1 VVIGLSHVSRDSGHQ
16 LLTGTFQR
24 CAASDKSPNS
34 RSNLRRAAMARPE
47 LRIRTSHGTVGLRPA
62 TGGPSE
68 EAFLY
73 LLFASN
79 RAAEMAFMP
88 ISQHDKEFL
97 LQVQFR
103 SMNNTYRQNYP
114 AARYDI
120 IELDRWPVGR
130 IVSEVQ
136 AGCIYYID
144 FALLP
149 QAQSIGIGTTVL
161 AAALEE
167 PRRLG
172 LSARLRSFS
181 YNWAAQRLYHQLGF
195 TVVAEEPPHV
205 LFEWRA
211 KP

>member
-1 VVIGLSHVSRDSGHQ
+1 
-16 LLTGTFQR
+16 
-24 CAASDKSPNS
+24 
-34 RSNLRRAAMARPE
+34 MAQPE
-47 LRIRTSHGTVGLRPA
+47 LKVHTSQGTIALRPA
-62 TGGPSE
+62 AGGPSE

-79 RAAEMAFMP
+79 RAAEMALMP
-88 ISQHDKEFL
+88 ISPADKEFL

-103 SMNNTYRQNYP
+103 SMNDTYRKNYP

-130 IVSEVQ
+130 IVTDVQ
-136 AGCIYYID
+136 ADCVYYID

-149 QAQSIGIGTTVL
+149 QAQGVGIGTTVL

-172 LSARLRSFS
+172 LPARLRSFS
-181 YNWAAQRLYHQLGF
+181 YNWAAQRLYDKLGF
-195 TVVAEEPPHV
+195 TVIAEEPPQVV
-205 LFEWRA
+205 LEWRA
-211 KP
+211 RS

>member
-1 VVIGLSHVSRDSGHQ
+1 
-16 LLTGTFQR
+16 
-24 CAASDKSPNS
+24 
-34 RSNLRRAAMARPE
+34 MAQPE
-47 LRIRTSHGTVGLRPA
+47 LKLRTSHGTVGLRPA
-62 TGGPSE
+62 AGGVSE

-73 LLFASN
+73 LLFATN
-79 RAAEMAFMP
+79 RQAEMALMP
-88 ISQHDKEFL
+88 ISPADKEFL

-103 SMNNTYRQNYP
+103 SMNDTYRKNYP

-136 AGCIYYID
+136 IDCVYYVD

-149 QAQSIGIGTTVL
+149 QVQGIGIGTTVL

-172 LSARLRSFS
+172 LPARLRSFS
-181 YNWAAQRLYHQLGF
+181 YHWSARRLYDRLGF
-195 TVVAEEPPHV
+195 VVVSEQPPQVV
-205 LFEWRA
+205 LEWRA
-211 KP
+211 RR